1 MKYEIC
7 YLDKTVRGVFN
18 QTLETFSEFQ
28 EFRKRYHQLHQNPI
42 AFHIQG
48 VSVRRT
54 SEDELHEIVL
64 IDKIRNFILMY
75 KSTEFG
81 IDALISLTLGSH
93 FDVLDSSLFYEI
105 VD

>member
-7 YLDKTVRGVFN
+7 YLDKTVRGVSN

-28 EFRKRYHQLHQNPI
+28 EFRKRYHKLCQNPI

-48 VSVRRT
+48 VSVYRT
-54 SEDELHEIVL
+54 SEDELHEIIL
-64 IDKIRNFILMY
+64 TDKDRNFILMY

-81 IDALISLTLGSH
+81 IDALIGLTLGSN
-93 FDVLDSSLFYEI
+93 FDVLDSSMYYGI